1 VPAVAPAVLEIVRR
15 RFIFTPS
22 ELEMFDP
29 NHPLVGSV
37 VLAEVPFD
45 AVDPLIPEQRSKVR
59 PVLVVAA
66 CESAMLILGIYSNQS
81 SSRGLFQPWRR
92 LGLAHVSYIS
102 ADRVALSASP
112 ESVEKIGRLSD
123 EEWNSLF

>member
-1 VPAVAPAVLEIVRR
+1 M
-15 RFIFTPS
+15 FTPS
-22 ELEMFDP
+22 ELEAFDP
-29 NHPLVGSV
+29 AHPLVGSV

-45 AVDPLIPEQRSKVR
+45 AVDPMIPEQRSKFR

-66 CESAMLILGIYSNQS
+66 SDEAILALGIYSNQS
-81 SSRGLFQPWRR
+81 PSRSLFQPWRR

-102 ADRVALSASP
+102 TDRIALFVSL
-112 ESVEKIGRLSD
+112 ESLERIGRLSD